1 MNRDTE
7 RVGARLVPR
16 LRASVIAVIVIS
28 APFLLISASVR
39 ADTEPNDGFATAEP
53 IVSGS
58 YSGSLGVSPPGDNND
73 FYSLTT
79 TQTNTWVYVNVTIPQ
94 GGPTMNIRLLDSAHN
109 WVGNF
114 DGAGPGVSGTHSV
127 FFTPQTVYIWLNR
140 SGGSGTYQ
148 MDVLTTL
155 VQFDWDSP
163 IIQDVAPPD
172 MSVCT
177 TETPTISASYLDVDT
192 GIDASSVVL
201 KVDNIDVT
209 SSATVGTSGVTY
221 TPSPLSEGLHAVY
234 LKVEDNRHNSAAKT
248 WNFTVDS
255 LGPTITDMRPANASS
270 TSSSTPLISASYS
283 DPSGINLALVVFVVD
298 NLIQT
303 PNATVTTTGISY
315 TPAVPLTEGRHCAGL
330 GVKDIVG
337 NARLAMWCFT
347 VSTSHSGNF
356 IDQYWWAL
364 VLVVAI
370 VIAVIAVM
378 LVRARK
384 RKPAGTPSSGTI
396 PPQ

>member
-1 MNRDTE
+1 M
-7 RVGARLVPR
+7 
-16 LRASVIAVIVIS
+16 IVIS

-73 FYSLTT
+73 YYSLTT
-79 TQTNTWVYVNVTIPQ
+79 TQTSTWVYVNVTIPE

-114 DGAGPGVSGTHSV
+114 GGAGPGVSGTQSV

-140 SGGSGTYQ
+140 SSGSGTYQ

-155 VQFDWDSP
+155 TQLDWDP
-163 IIQDVAPPD
+163 PVIQDIAPPD
-172 MSVCT
+172 MSVRAT
-177 TETPTISASYLDVDT
+177 KTPTISANYFDVDT
-192 GIDASSVVL
+192 GIDVSSVVL
-201 KVDNIDVT
+201 KVDDVDVT
-209 SSATVGTSGVTY
+209 SSATVTGSGVTY
-221 TPSPLSEGLHAVY
+221 TASPLTEGIHSVY
-234 LKVEDNRHNSAAKT
+234 LGVEDNRHNSAAQM
-248 WNFTVDS
+248 WNFTVDT

-270 TSSSTPLISASYS
+270 TSSSTPLISANYS

-298 NLIQT
+298 DLIQT
-303 PNATVTTTGISY
+303 PNATVTATGISY
-315 TPAVPLTEGRHCAGL
+315 IPAQPLAAGTHCAGL
-330 GVKDIVG
+330 GVKDNVG

-347 VSTSHSGNF
+347 VSASTSTSGSF
-356 IDQYWWAL
+356 IDQYWWSL
-364 VLVVAI
+364 VLVAAI
-370 VIAVIAVM
+370 IVAVIAVA
-378 LVRARK
+378 LIRARR
-384 RKPAGTPSSGTI
+384 RKPAEMPSSGPM